1 MIVGE
6 KKSQKSYLIV
16 LHFLTM
22 PDEIKKNFELI
33 EKTPEAKFL
42 MQSGSSDKCARS
54 YCVVILN
61 IFDLKLQLINT
72 KNLKEQLGQS

>member
-1 MIVGE
+1 
-6 KKSQKSYLIV
+6 
-16 LHFLTM
+16 M
-22 PDEIKKNFELI
+22 PDEIKKNFELV

-54 YCVVILN
+54 YCVEILN

-72 KNLKEQLGQS
+72 KNLKE